1 MKIKLVK
8 EDYVLDQF
16 EIQETKLTE
25 IYEMLRKSYIGRIIS
40 YSEEELTFRVFRVFG
55 EEEE

>member
-8 EDYVLDQF
+8 EDYILDQF

-25 IYEMLRKSYIGRIIS
+25 IYEILRKSYIGRIIS
-40 YSEEELTFRVFRVFG
+40 YNEEELTFRVFKEV
-55 EEEE
+55 E